1 MRVKSGAEINGNFV
15 KVGIKADEYE
25 EEAVWIVKKR
35 NRYNLYNR
43 FFTFK
48 YLINI
53 KYNFLNNYIYSI

>member
-35 NRYNLYNR
+35 NRGCVR
-43 FFTFK
+43 TMVSSK
-48 YLINI
+48 A
-53 KYNFLNNYIYSI
+53 